1 MIPNR
6 HWWPDADGSPVGVGD
21 WVEVFC
27 SWSRQPKFEGRPV
40 QVIDVLR
47 GGTGTVFRVRD
58 PALEAP
64 HFYVLADG
72 HGYRRV
78 RHPAELN

>member
-1 MIPNR
+1 MVPDR
-6 HWWPDADGSPVGVGD
+6 QSWPDMDGAPVALGD

-40 QVIDVLR
+40 QVIDILR
-47 GGTGTVFRVRD
+47 GDVGTVFRVRD
-58 PALEAP
+58 PSSDAGY
-64 HFYVLADG
+64 FYVLADG

-78 RHPAELN
+78 QRPDDLN